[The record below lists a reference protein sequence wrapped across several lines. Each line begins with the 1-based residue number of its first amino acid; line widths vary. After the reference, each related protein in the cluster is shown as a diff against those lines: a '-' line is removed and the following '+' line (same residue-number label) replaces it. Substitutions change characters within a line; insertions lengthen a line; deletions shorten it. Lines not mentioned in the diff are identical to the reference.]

1 MKQGANGGRAAG
13 EPGLAN
19 GKHPAH
25 DAGRVL
31 STENLPD
38 AFAGVDALEDFLTR
52 PSRVLIDDLVAIDG
66 DILIL
71 GVGGK
76 MGPTLAGLAKRAT
89 PDKRVVGVARFSETG
104 VQRKLE
110 NWGVETLRC
119 DLLDRA
125 SLAKLPRLRNVVFM
139 AGRKFG
145 ETGTLDLTWAMNVL
159 APAHVAEIFT
169 ESRIVALSTG
179 NVYPFV
185 DIRHQGA
192 TEAIA
197 PSPPAGEY
205 ANSCIGRERML
216 EYFSRR
222 HETPGRIIRLNYA
235 IDMRY
240 GVLHDVARRVW
251 ERKPVDLATGHVN
264 VIWQGDANAQ
274 ILRALRHC
282 TMPTTPLNVSGP
294 ETVSIRALAEAFG
307 RRFNR
312 EPAFIGEEAAQGWLS
327 NTGEAAKLFGYPVVP
342 LPRMIDWVS
351 DWVARNMP
359 HLGKPT
365 QYESRT
371 GRFAANPS
379 EQAAE
384 H

>member
-1 MKQGANGGRAAG
+1 MAKSAGANRKPNGG
-13 EPGLAN
+13 
-19 GKHPAH
+19 HPARRTP
-25 DAGRVL
+25 AVL
-31 STENLPD
+31 SAESLPK
-38 AFAGVDALEDFLTR
+38 AFASVAALEDFMTT
-52 PSRVLIDDLVAIDG
+52 PSQALIDDLAAIDG

-76 MGPTLAGLAKRAT
+76 MGPTLAGLAKRAA
-89 PDKRVVGVARFSETG
+89 PGKRVMGVARFSETEQ
-104 VQRKLE
+104 QRKLAA
-110 NWGVETLRC
+110 WGVEALRC

-125 SLAKLPRLRNVVFM
+125 AVAKLPRIRNVVFM

-159 APAHVAEIFT
+159 VPAHVAEIFT
-169 ESRIVALSTG
+169 DSRIVALSTG

-197 PSPPAGEY
+197 PAPPAGEY
-205 ANSCIGRERML
+205 ANSCIGRERMF

-222 HETPGRIIRLNYA
+222 HGTPGRIIRLNYA

-240 GVLHDVARRVW
+240 GVLHDIARKVRDGT
-251 ERKPVDLATGHVN
+251 PIDLATGHVN

-282 TMPTTPLNVSGP
+282 TSPTSALNVSGP
-294 ETVSIRALAEAFG
+294 ETISVHAVAEAFA

-312 EPAFIGEEAAQGWLS
+312 QPEFVGEEAAVGWLA
-327 NTGEAAKLFGYPVVP
+327 NTGEAARLFGYPVVP
-342 LPRMIDWVS
+342 LNRMIE
-351 DWVARNMP
+351 WVADWTERDLPTLN
-359 HLGKPT
+359 KPT
-365 QYESRT
+365 QYESRS
-371 GRFAANPS
+371 GRFSANR
-379 EQAAE
+379 QAADAQS
-384 H
+384 